1 MTAQDINKPGV
12 GFVVSWVIAFA
23 VSNIVRVL
31 LTSGL
36 EFVFSKSALG
46 ATTANVIAGII
57 GALIAGVCLGAAQ
70 GWAMLNYMKRTEAW
84 MLWSGLGYVL
94 GTVIGVIAVGLLQVH
109 LLLAEAL
116 AGLIVGV
123 CQWLIL
129 RTQVEQSGWWIVT
142 NVIAWSALS
151 LVLGEFG
158 NVLFS
163 PVTGLVMLWLLNH
176 PKQPTRSATS
186 TVQVN

>member
-1 MTAQDINKPGV
+1 MTAQGINKPGL
-12 GFVVSWVIAFA
+12 GFVISWVIAFV
-23 VSNIVRVL
+23 VSNIVRAL

-36 EFVFSKSALG
+36 EFVFSKSAFE
-46 ATTANVIAGII
+46 ATTATIIAGII
-57 GALIAGVCLGAAQ
+57 GALIAGMCLGAAQ

-94 GTVIGVIAVGLLQVH
+94 GTVIGVIAVGLLQVN

-123 CQWLIL
+123 CQWFVL

-142 NVIAWSALS
+142 NIIAWSALS

-176 PKQPTRSATS
+176 PKQPVQLTTS
-186 TVQVN
+186 IPQVN